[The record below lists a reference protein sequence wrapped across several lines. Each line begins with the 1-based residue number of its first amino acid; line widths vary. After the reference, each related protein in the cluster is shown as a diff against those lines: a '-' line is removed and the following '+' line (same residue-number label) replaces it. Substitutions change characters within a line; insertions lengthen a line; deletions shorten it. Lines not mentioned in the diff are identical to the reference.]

1 MDKNILN
8 RIKTTLKRNKGLYF
22 ITKKAVPIR
31 KLVEKMTQKGLIL
44 KIEKDHLI
52 VMTDDQ
58 AYVKLQKKNNCHIG
72 QRILF
77 TEEDVFVERVLARE
91 SYFMSRK
98 FIAVAAS
105 LIMILSLGGVWGL
118 IKNLPETPVDVALDT
133 TEDLTL
139 STTESLAGTKENTS
153 DPVAVA
159 TVMTIDINPSVK
171 LLLDAEDVVI
181 SIKAINKDAETLV
194 FDGIVGMKAEDAVE
208 RVVDLARAAGFIDI
222 EDLTEDYVL
231 ITTVSMNDDDEAENE
246 ENIAKLNTLKAKIEA
261 KIENS
266 DSLQEV
272 NVAIIKATKVE
283 MRVAEGKHVPI
294 GLYVAKGKIEVE
306 GEKVT
311 VKEYFSNSEQ
321 VKEFENKGVIVD
333 KKDESKIRMANKFLD
348 KLDKH
353 NYDTNNFR
361 AALAAQD
368 ADLDAILDEIKAIWG
383 ALEGEPEGV
392 TIEPT
397 EEDSEMSEPPHNPN
411 NSNNPNNPNNSNGNS
426 GNAPGKNK

>member
-1 MDKNILN
+1 M
-8 RIKTTLKRNKGLYF
+8 
-22 ITKKAVPIR
+22 
-31 KLVEKMTQKGLIL
+31 EKVTQKGLIL
-44 KIEKDHLI
+44 KIENDHLI

-58 AYVKLQKKNNCHIG
+58 SYIKLQKKNNCHIG

-77 TEEDVFVERVLARE
+77 TDEDMYIERVLARE

-105 LIMILSLGGVWGL
+105 LIMILSLSGVWGL
-118 IKNLPETPVDVALDT
+118 IKNLPETSVDIALNT
-133 TEDLTL
+133 TEDITL
-139 STTESLAGTKENTS
+139 STTESLAGTKDNTS
-153 DPVAVA
+153 DPAQVA

-208 RVVDLARAAGFIDI
+208 RIVDLARAGGFIDI

-231 ITTVSMNDDDEAENE
+231 ITTVSMDDDDAENE
-246 ENIAKLNTLKAKIEA
+246 ENTAKLNTLKAKIEA

-283 MRVAEGKHVPI
+283 MRLAEGKHVPI
-294 GLYVAKGKIEVE
+294 GLYVAKGKVEVK
-306 GEKVT
+306 GEQVT

-333 KKDESKIRMANKFLD
+333 KKDEAKIRMANKFLD

-353 NYDTNNFR
+353 NYITTDLRT
-361 AALAAQD
+361 ALAAQD
-368 ADLDAILDEIKAIWG
+368 ADIDAILDEIKAIWG
-383 ALEGEPEGV
+383 ALEGAPEDV

-397 EEDSEMSEPPHNPN
+397 EEDSEMSEPPQNPN
-411 NSNNPNNPNNSNGNS
+411 NSNDPNNSNGNS
-426 GNAPGKNK
+426 GNGSGKKK